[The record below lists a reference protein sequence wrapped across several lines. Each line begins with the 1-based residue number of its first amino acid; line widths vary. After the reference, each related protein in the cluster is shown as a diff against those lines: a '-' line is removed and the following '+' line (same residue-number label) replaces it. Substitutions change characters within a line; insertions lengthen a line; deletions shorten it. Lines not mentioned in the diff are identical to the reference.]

1 MAPRIVEVRQ
11 AVLTKND
18 LVARQLRAEFA
29 AAGTCVV
36 SLVSSPGSG
45 KTMLLGETLR
55 RLARRHRVAALVGD
69 LATDHDAVRLR
80 ASGAPVRQI
89 TTGSICHLDATMV
102 QRALADWDLA
112 ALDALFIENVGNLVC
127 PAAFDLG
134 EDVRAVLVSTAE
146 GEDKPEKYPAIFTT
160 ADVVVITKVDL
171 AAAVEYDAALARR
184 ALDAV
189 CPGVVALPVSAKS
202 GQGMEAWLAW
212 LESAVAGNRGRHPAR
227 GSA

>member
-18 LVARQLRAEFA
+18 LAARQLRAEFA

-55 RLARRHRVAALVGD
+55 RLTRQHRVAVLVGD

-89 TTGSICHLDATMV
+89 TTGSICHLDAPMV

-112 ALDALFIENVGNLVC
+112 ALDVLFIENVGNLVC

-134 EDVRAVLVSTAE
+134 EDVRVVLVSVTE
-146 GEDKPEKYPAIFTT
+146 GEDKPEKYPTIFTT
-160 ADVVVITKVDL
+160 ADAVVITKVDL
-171 AAAVEYDAALARR
+171 AAAVEYNTALARR

-212 LESAVAGNRGRHPAR
+212 LESAVAGKRARHPAR
-227 GSA
+227 GST

>member
-18 LVARQLRAEFA
+18 LAARQLRAEFA

-55 RLARRHRVAALVGD
+55 RLTRQHRVAVLVGD

-89 TTGSICHLDATMV
+89 TTGSICHLDAPMV

-112 ALDALFIENVGNLVC
+112 ALDVLFIENVGNLVC

-134 EDVRAVLVSTAE
+134 EDVRVVLVSVTE
-146 GEDKPEKYPAIFTT
+146 GEDKPEKYPTIFTT
-160 ADVVVITKVDL
+160 ADAVVITKVDL
-171 AAAVEYDAALARR
+171 AAAVEYNTALARR

-212 LESAVAGNRGRHPAR
+212 SESAVAGKRARHPAR
-227 GSA
+227 GST